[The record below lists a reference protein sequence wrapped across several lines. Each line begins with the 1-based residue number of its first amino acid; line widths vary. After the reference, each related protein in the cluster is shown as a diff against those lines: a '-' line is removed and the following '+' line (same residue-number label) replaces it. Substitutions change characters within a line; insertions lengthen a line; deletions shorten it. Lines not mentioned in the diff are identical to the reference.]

1 MTLSEWRLKM
11 SENGIAAK
19 LKGIEGAADAASSS
33 FASFQ
38 NKMNSVKTAMIG
50 AFSVTAVA
58 AMGKE
63 IFSVGSEM
71 EQLNVS
77 FKTMLGSQA
86 AATAM
91 MEDIRKFSATTPFEM
106 PEVAKAS
113 KQLLAFGIEQSKVI
127 DSLRML
133 GDVGSGIGAPI
144 GDLAYLFGT
153 IKTQGRAM
161 TMDIN
166 QFANRGIPI
175 WDELSKITGK
185 NSLELR
191 KFVEDGKIGFPQ
203 IEKAFANMSGQG
215 GKFFNLMQEQSAT
228 SAGKLSNAM
237 DKLKEVMD
245 KLFIKAQP
253 LINNM
258 IEGFGKLVEK
268 IIPAVEWVQKNWK
281 VIKALTLA
289 VLTFKL
295 TIVAANALIGINTW
309 LLGRNYA
316 AIILNTLATEGLKAS
331 WIAAK
336 MAMGEAATMM
346 STGALGLALGVLAYN
361 ISQLQTDI
369 DRINAARD
377 NKSLKEEL
385 KIVEKL
391 TTQYEKQFKYTKEKA
406 QLQALASESNNLSR
420 EIRVKEKE
428 LSDIQ
433 AKEARIGA
441 LTPYSNGLDRTLN
454 QSPKVF
460 EDLQKLKS
468 RFNVLTKV
476 KEKLALS
483 NTSTTNNKPKI
494 DPELQKVADDI
505 SAGGKSVKN
514 ITVNIKTLN
523 EGGINISTTKL
534 PEAQSDIERQF
545 MNWFLRAIQGAE
557 LAVANE

>member
-33 FASFQ
+33 FTSFQ

-258 IEGFGKLVEK
+258 IEGFGKLIEK
-268 IIPAVEWVQKNWK
+268 IIPAVEWIERNAKTIRNL
-281 VIKALTLA
+281 ALA
-289 VLTFKL
+289 VGAFYIAVKS
-295 TIVAANALIGINTW
+295 ANFIMRASLLFNGLQPIIGGLGALKWGLIGV
-309 LLGRNYA
+309 
-316 AIILNTLATEGLKAS
+316 TEAQ
-331 WIAAK
+331 
-336 MAMGEAATMM
+336 
-346 STGALGLALGVLAYN
+346 LGLNAAMAVSPAGLYALGVAAVTFSLMELYDAYTAVDRARAKMSLN
-361 ISQLQTDI
+361 NSEEEKAKTDALKGIKNQMIALQD
-369 DRINAARD
+369 
-377 NKSLKEEL
+377 
-385 KIVEKL
+385 
-391 TTQYEKQFKYTKEKA
+391 KEKISEAEALKKVLKTNKNKLMWDMVDA
-406 QLQALASESNNLSR
+406 Q
-420 EIRVKEKE
+420 KE
-428 LSDIQ
+428 LETAIIKGDEISRNKAGKRKNIIKTQQQLLEDKNLPGLLKNIVP
-433 AKEARIGA
+433 
-441 LTPYSNGLDRTLN
+441 TSNG
-454 QSPKVF
+454 S
-460 EDLQKLKS
+460 
-468 RFNVLTKV
+468 TK
-476 KEKLALS
+476 KD
-483 NTSTTNNKPKI
+483 
-494 DPELQKVADDI
+494 DPFKAAADDI